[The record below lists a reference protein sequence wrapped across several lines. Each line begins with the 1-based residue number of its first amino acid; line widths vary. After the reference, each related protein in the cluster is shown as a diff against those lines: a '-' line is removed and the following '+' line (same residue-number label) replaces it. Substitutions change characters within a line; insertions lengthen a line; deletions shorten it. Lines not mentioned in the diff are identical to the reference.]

1 MVRSAPGSALRAA
14 SCDDER
20 AEIAGEG
27 GTTSDEEA
35 RNSDAGS
42 ARAGSWPSFIS
53 GIKRLRDEHHDERVN
68 GVAND
73 LLGQLEHS
81 YETRR
86 GYWKG
91 GTVSVY
97 GYGGGIIPRFSED
110 RSAVPEVARVPHPAG
125 PAAGRQLLHH
135 RHAAKARG
143 LLGEVGVGARHLPRA
158 DRQHHVHRRQYREH
172 PAFLRRYQRLRL
184 RPGRRRP
191 LRAHRA
197 VVRRIRPLRAVLR
210 QRAQDPPLAGEQLRR
225 RHPSPGAALQ
235 VQVQGL
241 RLSQRLHELHRAG
254 RLRGDR
260 HVARRDE
267 GGPGR
272 GQGLRRAQ
280 GTQVPHRQRHH
291 PMPDERAL
299 AERRRHHRGRRP
311 QLRAVHALPE
321 RDAEVLVAWRREGG
335 IGPHRRQAH
344 AQDRRPVRHR
354 GGAVHEARY
363 PGGLRPPGGG
373 SRRRPSTSS
382 PRTRWSTNGSG
393 R

>member
-42 ARAGSWPSFIS
+42 ARAGSLAELHFRNQETAGRTPRRTRQWGGQRSS
-53 GIKRLRDEHHDERVN
+53 GPARAFVRDTARILEGRDGQRVRLRGRDHPP
-68 GVAND
+68 
-73 LLGQLEHS
+73 LL
-81 YETRR
+81 R
-86 GYWKG
+86 G
-91 GTVSVY
+91 
-97 GYGGGIIPRFSED
+97 

-225 RHPSPGAALQ
+225 RHPSPGAA
-235 VQVQGL
+235 
-241 RLSQRLHELHRAG
+241 
-254 RLRGDR
+254 
-260 HVARRDE
+260 
-267 GGPGR
+267 P
-272 GQGLRRAQ
+272 
-280 GTQVPHRQRHH
+280 
-291 PMPDERAL
+291 
-299 AERRRHHRGRRP
+299 
-311 QLRAVHALPE
+311 
-321 RDAEVLVAWRREGG
+321 
-335 IGPHRRQAH
+335 
-344 AQDRRPVRHR
+344 
-354 GGAVHEARY
+354 
-363 PGGLRPPGGG
+363 
-373 SRRRPSTSS
+373 TSS
-382 PRTRWSTNGSG
+382 SSRSPAVPTIA
-393 R
+393 